1 MKMSWFTK
9 RQYEHGVHFFLTTI
23 AESFIALLPYTLLF
37 SIIILLTQIINHY
50 GIRLDWYSYVPA
62 SMGIIFPTLLL
73 ISTAFHFAKKL
84 NINHVIVISL
94 SLSIFVT
101 VEVILHQPEN
111 SDEFAAFNWSKLSLL
126 VLLIP
131 ISTVFFIRKIH
142 LMKNTILFS
151 DYNSTYVDKMFHYIP
166 AFILVYF
173 SSVLFYSIATHHIV
187 TTVTNFSFDEAVSP
201 DILMLSGSII
211 SHLLWTVGIHGAN
224 TVEMVI
230 GSAYMAQEIFDGL
243 SYKLF
248 YDLFILMGGSG
259 IGLALI
265 LAIFIVGRDRHSQ
278 RVARLAS
285 PLAIFNINEV
295 LIYGLPIVLNKQ
307 LILPFILAPTVNII
321 LAYSVL
327 SFYAIDISNTSIP
340 WTTPIFFN
348 AYLVSDNYI
357 PIMLLQ
363 GLLLFSGTMI
373 YIPFVKRY
381 TLSQSTSQHRS
392 YLAEGLEV
400 AALLQGQEG
409 EASEKAQSVIIDTNR
424 KVEEAISLI
433 NSGQL
438 LMYYQP
444 KVNAKT
450 QECQQYEALLRLQKA
465 DGKIIGP
472 YFLGALETGGLSD
485 IIDLWVC
492 QAVRKDM
499 DDFYEQGFYPKIS
512 VNLHPDTIS
521 KQSTVEQVCA
531 ILEGYNVEIEV
542 TEHSSLNT
550 KETYQN
556 ILFLKEK
563 GFELSMD
570 DFGSGYSSIENFITL
585 PISVA
590 KFDKSLIDNL
600 EDPNGYAVVKHISE
614 LCIDID
620 CHSVAEGVET
630 QQQYEVIKEMG
641 IDLVQGY
648 YFSKP
653 LSVKDTLQYN
663 RRHNLHPA
671 DPLQPILHS

>member
-1 MKMSWFTK
+1 MRLTWFKK
-9 RQYEHGVHFFLTTI
+9 RRYEHGVHFFLTTI

-37 SIIILLTQIINHY
+37 SIIILLTQIINHFD
-50 GIRLDWYSYVPA
+50 IRLGWYSYVPA

-101 VEVILHQPEN
+101 VEVILHNPAN
-111 SDEFAAFNWSKLSLL
+111 GNEFAAFNWSQLSLL

-131 ISTVFFIRKIH
+131 ISTVFFVYRIQF
-142 LMKNTILFS
+142 MKNIVLFS
-151 DYNSTYVDKMFHYIP
+151 DYHSNYVDKMFRYIP
-166 AFILVYF
+166 IFILVYF
-173 SSVLFYSIATHHIV
+173 TSVLFYSVATHNVLTIV
-187 TTVTNFSFDEAVSP
+187 TSLTIDETVSS
-201 DILMLSGSII
+201 DILMLSGSVI
-211 SHLLWTVGIHGAN
+211 SHLLWTVGIHGTN
-224 TVEMVI
+224 TVEMII
-230 GSAYMAQEIFDGL
+230 GNAYMAQEVFEGL
-243 SYKLF
+243 SYKMF

-259 IGLALI
+259 VGLALI

-307 LILPFILAPTVNII
+307 LILPFVLVPTINIM
-321 LAYSVL
+321 LAYGFL
-327 SFYAIDISNTSIP
+327 SFYAIDISSTSIP

-363 GLLLFSGTMI
+363 ALLLFSGTMM

-400 AALLQGQEG
+400 ATLLQGQEG
-409 EASEKAQSVIIDTNR
+409 EAMKKAQSVIIDTNR
-424 KVEEAISLI
+424 KVEEAIALI
-433 NSGQL
+433 NDGQL

-492 QAVRKDM
+492 QAVRNDM
-499 DDFYEQGFYPKIS
+499 DGFHEQGFYPKVS

-550 KETYQN
+550 KETYKN
-556 ILFLKEK
+556 ILFLREK

-614 LCIDID
+614 LCMDID

-630 QQQYEVIKEMG
+630 RAQYEAIREMG
-641 IDLVQGY
+641 IDLIQGY

-663 RRHNLHPA
+663 RRHNLDPA
-671 DPLQPILHS
+671 DSLQPILHS